1 MSAQADHCPLC
12 GTPTTDLR
20 PWITMPI
27 DAKKRA
33 EVATGTLVWC
43 DTCQFGTT
51 LRQPD
56 DEALLAAY
64 DLSAYYT
71 SSSSHMPD
79 VRPGLADKLL
89 LKAAY
94 INDAGTMMD
103 SRRLLAQVPGA
114 RSALDIGCGNG
125 DFLAALAG
133 DGRRLI
139 AVEPDPKARVV
150 AASKGLEVL
159 PGTAEQLPEALTG
172 ESFDIVTLTHVLEHC
187 RDPLKALSSIRDLLS
202 PSGILYCEVPN
213 CGAIYFQT
221 LSRISEM
228 LDVPRHLHFFT
239 QASLTA
245 LCEKAG
251 LQVTGY
257 NYHGYTRHF
266 TTGWRAWENQIHDM
280 LAERGEAAPHRSIAN
295 SFALLARSARAA
307 PDRKYD
313 CLGVFA
319 RVAPTGA

>member
-12 GTPTTDLR
+12 AAPTTTLR
-20 PWITMPI
+20 PWLTMPI

-33 EVATGTLVWC
+33 PIDTGALVWC
-43 DTCQFGTT
+43 DTCDLGTT

-56 DEALLAAY
+56 DAALVAGY
-64 DLSAYYT
+64 DLAAYYT
-71 SSSSHMPD
+71 SGNSHMPD

-94 INDAGTMMD
+94 LNDRGTLMDAG
-103 SRRLLAQVPGA
+103 RLLEQAPAA
-114 RSALDIGCGNG
+114 RAVLDIGCGNG

-133 DGRRLI
+133 DGRRLV

-159 PGTAEQLPEALTG
+159 PGTAEDLPQALTG
-172 ESFDIVTLTHVLEHC
+172 QSFDIVTLTHVLEHC
-187 RDPLKALSSIRDLLS
+187 RDPLKALASIRDLLT
-202 PSGILYCEVPN
+202 PSGVLYCEVPN

-221 LSRISEM
+221 LARISEM

-239 QASLTA
+239 KASLTA
-245 LCEKAG
+245 LCAKAG
-251 LQVTGY
+251 LQVTGF
-257 NYHGYTRHF
+257 NYHGYTRHY
-266 TTGWRAWENQIHDM
+266 TAGWRAWENQIHDM
-280 LAERGEAAPHRSIAN
+280 LADRGEAAPRRTIAN

-313 CLGVFA
+313 CLGVIA
-319 RVAPTGA
+319 RVAPGA